1 MVYATAPMV
10 LVACSKASSS
20 HHAACSTLCNRNMGV
35 LPMAVKKLGAPA
47 NRYLRKF
54 VTKHDK
60 GSRNTAGKDDIVDHS
75 RAAIKRRMDA
85 RAMSKEICQLSKE
98 VWDD

>member
-1 MVYATAPMV
+1 MV
-10 LVACSKASSS
+10 LVARSKASSA

-35 LPMAVKKLGAPA
+35 LPMALKGAPA

-60 GSRNTAGKDDIVDHS
+60 GSRNTAGNDDIVDHS
-75 RAAIKRRMDA
+75 RVAIKRRMDD
-85 RAMSKEICQLSKE
+85 RAMVKEIDQLSKE
-98 VWDD
+98 VWDY